1 MLALEARVLFP
12 SPNKSPGGMVLI
24 TGVSSSHEKTTATTM
39 NSDNGPPYTIVT
51 KCAAE
56 FVAVMIFVTVG
67 SLQAVHTGDGVL
79 HAALCHGIAIFILV
93 SVFAHISGGHVNPA
107 VTLGVAAA
115 GKMRPIEAVFYVIA
129 QLAGGL
135 FGALIVRS
143 ILSYNQYVMI
153 QGGAT
158 LCAEDIKWYQGLLA
172 EIATTFL
179 LVQTV
184 LVTAVD
190 GTTMLAPLAIGFTV
204 LMDILAAGGI
214 SGASMNPGRSF
225 GPNIVAS
232 LFMKDDLAV
241 GFWSLHWIYYI
252 GPAIGALIAV
262 GLYRVFF
269 AREHRILK

>member
-1 MLALEARVLFP
+1 M
-12 SPNKSPGGMVLI
+12 
-24 TGVSSSHEKTTATTM
+24 SSESGT
-39 NSDNGPPYTIVT
+39 PYTIAT

-56 FVAVMIFVTVG
+56 FVAVMAFVTVG
-67 SLQAVHTGDGVL
+67 SLQAMNTGDGIVR
-79 HAALCHGIAIFILV
+79 AALCHGVAIFILV

-135 FGALIVRS
+135 FGALIVRAV
-143 ILSYNQYVMI
+143 LSYNQYVTI

-158 LCAEDIKWYQGLLA
+158 LCAAGIQWYQGLLA

-190 GTTMLAPLAIGFTV
+190 GSTALAPLAIGFTV
-204 LMDILAAGGI
+204 LMDILAVGGI

-232 LFMKDDLAV
+232 IFMKDELAD
-241 GFWSLHWIYYI
+241 GFWSLHWIYYL

-262 GLYRVFF
+262 GLYR
-269 AREHRILK
+269 

>member
-1 MLALEARVLFP
+1 
-12 SPNKSPGGMVLI
+12 
-24 TGVSSSHEKTTATTM
+24 M

-204 LMDILAAGGI
+204 LMDILAA
-214 SGASMNPGRSF
+214 
-225 GPNIVAS
+225 
-232 LFMKDDLAV
+232 
-241 GFWSLHWIYYI
+241 
-252 GPAIGALIAV
+252 
-262 GLYRVFF
+262 
-269 AREHRILK
+269 